1 MVTSNGRGS
10 PMKIFEPQMIILQNH
25 TTEVTWSTASKT
37 IFFFQTTWKDGLSK
51 KIALKYDLSC
61 IIWKDDTSFSRNMIL
76 HLRQKMKDDPSQKK
90 CTEIWYFLQTFWK
103 DGLFKNLRA
112 WKWCFLYYLERWD
125 FFPKNM
131 IFFSWPQSERL
142 SFSRNTW
149 KYDIFCVHVPAL
161 QPWHHTQLSKKIK
174 DDPCGWS
181 YPAKI
186 HLKLIEVLDWR
197 PRKSSNNFPYFH
209 EDLYRRIHVLLSSK
223 KKQET

>member
-1 MVTSNGRGS
+1 MAREVPWKYLNHKWLFC
-10 PMKIFEPQMIILQNH
+10 KITQ
-25 TTEVTWSTASKT
+25 
-37 IFFFQTTWKDGLSK
+37 
-51 KIALKYDLSC
+51 LKLLGPLHQKPYF
-61 IIWKDDTSFSRNMIL
+61 FSRQPEKMVFPKKSRWNMIFLVLFGKMILLFPENMIL

-103 DGLFKNLRA
+103 DGLFKNRRA
-112 WKWCFLYYLERWD
+112 WKWSFLYYLERWD

-131 IFFSWPQSERL
+131 IFFSWPQSERWP
-142 SFSRNTW
+142 FSRNTW